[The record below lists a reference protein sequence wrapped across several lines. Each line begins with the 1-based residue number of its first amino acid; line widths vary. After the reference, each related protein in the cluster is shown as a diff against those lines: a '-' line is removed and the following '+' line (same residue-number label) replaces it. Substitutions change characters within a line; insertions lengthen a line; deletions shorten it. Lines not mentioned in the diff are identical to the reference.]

1 MDSGKLFESYVAA
14 EMIKF
19 TRTNR
24 LNTDLTFYRT
34 RSGMEIDFVIETCKG
49 IIGMEVKNR
58 DTTSKS
64 DFINLKRMAD
74 AAGNECLGGI
84 VLYRGNQIQK
94 YGKGLWAIP
103 SCRFF
108 SAC

>member
-1 MDSGKLFESYVAA
+1 
-14 EMIKF
+14 
-19 TRTNR
+19 
-24 LNTDLTFYRT
+24 
-34 RSGMEIDFVIETCKG
+34 MEIDFILETDKG

-58 DTTSKS
+58 NTASKS
-64 DFINLKRMAD
+64 DFTNLKRLAD
-74 AAGNECLGGI
+74 AAGNEWLGGI